1 MSCAYRRKKSLVNN
15 TWLVHIIHRY
25 FTKDDQQGVCIFRR
39 RKTNEHGH
47 RGFRLSSLGI
57 LLAKSR
63 RPRAWR
69 HVKALKE
76 LTNRIYSQLEDTEV
90 LEPRDDDWEPA
101 RIFFEER
108 KLKRADLGGAGDW
121 AGWSEELDG
130 VSLSLLSIVP
140 ISHLFVI

>member
-1 MSCAYRRKKSLVNN
+1 MSDSLD
-15 TWLVHIIHRY
+15 LILSY
-25 FTKDDQQGVCIFRR
+25 FTKDNQQGVCVFRR
-39 RKTNEHGH
+39 RKTTARGH

-57 LLAKSR
+57 LLAKAR

-76 LTNRIYSQLEDTEV
+76 LTDRIYSQFEDTEV
-90 LEPRDDDWEPA
+90 LEPRDGDWEPA

-108 KLKRADLGGAGDW
+108 KLKRADLGSAGDW

-130 VSLSLLSIVP
+130 VGVYSFSLPFRLLIPLSLEDICRTDR
-140 ISHLFVI
+140 F

>member
-1 MSCAYRRKKSLVNN
+1 M
-15 TWLVHIIHRY
+15 
-25 FTKDDQQGVCIFRR
+25 CIFRR
-39 RKTNEHGH
+39 RKTTEQGH

-76 LTNRIYSQLEDTEV
+76 LITRIYSQLEDTGV
-90 LEPRDDDWEPA
+90 LEPRDGDWEPA

-121 AGWSEELDG
+121 NGWGEEMDG
-130 VSLSLLSIVP
+130 VSLIPSSSSFELFIRFLLEGICAADR
-140 ISHLFVI
+140 F

>member
-1 MSCAYRRKKSLVNN
+1 M
-15 TWLVHIIHRY
+15 
-25 FTKDDQQGVCIFRR
+25 
-39 RKTNEHGH
+39 
-47 RGFRLSSLGI
+47 
-57 LLAKSR
+57 
-63 RPRAWR
+63 
-69 HVKALKE
+69 KE

-130 VSLSLLSIVP
+130 VSFSFLSIVP
-140 ISHLFVI
+140 ISHLFAI